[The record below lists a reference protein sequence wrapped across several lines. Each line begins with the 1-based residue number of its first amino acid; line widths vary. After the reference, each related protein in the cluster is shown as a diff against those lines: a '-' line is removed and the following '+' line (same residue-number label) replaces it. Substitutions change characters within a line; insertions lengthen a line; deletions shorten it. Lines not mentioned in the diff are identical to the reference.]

1 MLQLQRNNVII
12 TYHTFIQYNNGL
24 LQDFIDKFKPRTA
37 ISSTS
42 KCQNKYIFRQ
52 TSPKRPSQAKENPNE
67 KNFQYNQLST
77 RTNKH
82 SLYGAVTLI
91 HIYTYMMP
99 YILLYIT
106 LHGLTVLHEKPT
118 LKILFISNAQLG
130 MKHRS
135 SKKRKNR
142 FFIFKTL
149 LSRFLPMLNLVI
161 RPSFLLHTA
170 YTLMVVFYIFALS
183 FKNKPQSVGPI
194 IQDTHIGRAPTESKI
209 LKNKCIISM
218 KKKLSLFILAGGL
231 LLGAGI
237 PATAQKAS
245 VAQPIDLTYAAENS
259 VNSVVYIKVTTNSK
273 TQTIQYVD
281 PFEDFFSDFFGNGGG
296 RQQQR
301 QIQTPKRQGAGSGV
315 ILSAD
320 GYIVTNNHV
329 VKDADELLVKLNDNR
344 EFKGRIIG
352 TDPQTDLALIKIE
365 ADKLQPITVGNS
377 ENLKVGEWVLAI
389 GNPFSLTSTVTAGI
403 VSAKARGLGA
413 TGGIESFIQTDAAI
427 NPGNSGG
434 ALVNARGELV
444 GINAMLY
451 SQTGSFSGY
460 GFAIPTSIM
469 NKVVDDLK
477 KFGTVQRAVLG
488 IKGNDV
494 SAYIDQKKERDGKDV
509 DLGTLTGVYVAETTT
524 GSAVEEVLK
533 EGDVITAINGHK
545 VENMGQL
552 QEQISK
558 LSPGDKVEVTY
569 MREKKE
575 RKATVTLR
583 NVQGTTSKVEAVDS
597 DMMGAALRPL
607 TDAEKKELNLR
618 YGLVVS
624 AIRSGKMKDA
634 GITKGTII
642 MQVNDREMRTT
653 EDFDEAVKSANL
665 STDRVL
671 WIRAKSQSGLNR
683 SYTIELTQP
692 KDSKKK

>member
-1 MLQLQRNNVII
+1 MQPPLYI
-12 TYHTFIQYNNGL
+12 YN
-24 LQDFIDKFKPRTA
+24 
-37 ISSTS
+37 TS
-42 KCQNKYIFRQ
+42 Y
-52 TSPKRPSQAKENPNE
+52 SA
-67 KNFQYNQLST
+67 
-77 RTNKH
+77 
-82 SLYGAVTLI
+82 I
-91 HIYTYMMP
+91 HIIP
-99 YILLYIT
+99 CIT
-106 LHGLTVLHEKPT
+106 KPFFTGKPT
-118 LKILFISNAQLG
+118 LKILFISNAQFG

-161 RPSFLLHTA
+161 RPSFLSHTA

-183 FKNKPQSVGPI
+183 LKNKPQSVGPI

-365 ADKLQPITVGNS
+365 ANKLQPITVGNS

-524 GSAVEEVLK
+524 GSAVEDVLK